1 MKWLSSKPKIKV
13 FITKTKKFR
22 ASIKEPG
29 KPRYEVTIGGKKWK
43 NGCGTEHQI
52 VIFEKLA
59 KLMGVMEG
67 EFHRLQDERFN

>member
-29 KPRYEVTIGGKKWK
+29 KPAYEVTVGGKKWHE
-43 NGCGTEHQI
+43 GCGRQYEE
-52 VIFEKLA
+52 VIFIKCETLFDKIQEELN
-59 KLMGVMEG
+59 
-67 EFHRLQDERFN
+67 RIIYD

>member
-1 MKWLSSKPKIKV
+1 MKWLRSQPKIKV

-29 KPRYEVTIGGKKWK
+29 QPGYEVTIGGKNWK
-43 NGCGTEHQI
+43 AGRGTQYQA
-52 VIFEKLA
+52 VIFEKMA
-59 KLMGVMEG
+59 KLMGVMER